1 MGLIWPYGL
10 NELEDRHM
18 RPYSSKSGEGFT
30 LIELLIVI
38 GIIGFL
44 ASAILVA
51 VDPVRRIQDSRNARR
66 WSEVNAILNAILN
79 KQVDDRAQFN
89 GSAPVPIIDGSNAQ
103 ILVNTDS
110 GLLDC
115 TVAPPTCDSLT
126 LNTTGTRTC
135 YANISGVTPDYIA
148 DLPLD
153 PNGGTGTNSG
163 YYIRRS
169 VPGSTNSTGRI
180 EIGSCNSELNATIKV
195 KR

>member
-1 MGLIWPYGL
+1 
-10 NELEDRHM
+10 M
-18 RPYSSKSGEGFT
+18 RFNNHEPGQGFT

-79 KQVDDRAQFN
+79 KQVDDRAQFS
-89 GSAPVPIIDGSNAQ
+89 GSTLVPIIDSSNAQ

-135 YANISGVTPDYIA
+135 YANVSGITPDYIA
-148 DLPLD
+148 DLPFD
-153 PNGGTGTNSG
+153 PGGGSGTNSG
-163 YYIRRS
+163 YYIRRT
-169 VPGSTNSTGRI
+169 VPGSSNSTGRI
-180 EIGSCNSELNATIKV
+180 EIGSCKAELNATIKV